1 MKFSI
6 FNLFT
11 LILASKII
19 TNPWSIEKTGAV
31 VGVDQSF
38 YFQKIINNNL

>member
-6 FNLFT
+6 LNLFT

-38 YFQKIINNNL
+38 YFHKIINNNL